1 MKRFRTLAI
10 VVLLIL
16 LVTVFEK
23 TESRPLAY
31 NLKKNRA
38 TISVSGDVFK
48 NISLEAKA
56 AYVFDARTGAVLYAQ
71 NENVPLP
78 LASLSKLMTVL
89 VALDSMPT
97 SSVISIAARALEE
110 EGDSGLLAGEKW
122 TLWNLAQFTLT
133 TSSNDGA
140 SAIASAIAP
149 LLATDESGDQGF
161 IKAMNLKARLLNL
174 ESIHFFNETGLDLNI
189 LSAGGYGSAKDVT
202 VLVRHIWG
210 RYPALMETT
219 SYIAPEVF
227 SFSGIHKILN
237 SNREVDKIPGILLS
251 KTGFTDIAGGNL
263 TVAFDAGIG
272 RPIFITVLGSTL
284 EGRFADAQK
293 LVSLSIE
300 AVKKED
306 FAQ

>member
-38 TISVSGDVFK
+38 TINVSGDVFK

-97 SSVISIAARALEE
+97 SSVIS
-110 EGDSGLLAGEKW
+110 
-122 TLWNLAQFTLT
+122 
-133 TSSNDGA
+133 
-140 SAIASAIAP
+140 
-149 LLATDESGDQGF
+149 
-161 IKAMNLKARLLNL
+161 
-174 ESIHFFNETGLDLNI
+174 
-189 LSAGGYGSAKDVT
+189 
-202 VLVRHIWG
+202 
-210 RYPALMETT
+210 
-219 SYIAPEVF
+219 
-227 SFSGIHKILN
+227 
-237 SNREVDKIPGILLS
+237 
-251 KTGFTDIAGGNL
+251 
-263 TVAFDAGIG
+263 
-272 RPIFITVLGSTL
+272 
-284 EGRFADAQK
+284 
-293 LVSLSIE
+293 
-300 AVKKED
+300 
-306 FAQ
+306 